1 MGFLATNNTR
11 RNLLRIMN
19 SNLDPMWVRLR
30 LDEGWVQTTLKIGE
44 KTFAAYCREGGSLN
58 DDHPFIRKHL
68 AAVMSDGGL
77 ILRHEHDWKITEE
90 TIDYWGNRGYKLDPV
105 GTDIWYFPECT
116 FEESLRLPALF
127 GFPIKKECP
136 NPAMALELSIALIRN
151 LAQDRKIA
159 IIDVRSKSLNI
170 ELVQGSDFTTEEMTR
185 LLEFN
190 EAHFRVKREKWEFL
204 EYRKMF
210 RQKSFFLLGAM

>member
-1 MGFLATNNTR
+1 
-11 RNLLRIMN
+11 
-19 SNLDPMWVRLR
+19 
-30 LDEGWVQTTLKIGE
+30 
-44 KTFAAYCREGGSLN
+44 
-58 DDHPFIRKHL
+58 
-68 AAVMSDGGL
+68 
-77 ILRHEHDWKITEE
+77 
-90 TIDYWGNRGYKLDPV
+90 
-105 GTDIWYFPECT
+105 
-116 FEESLRLPALF
+116 
-127 GFPIKKECP
+127 
-136 NPAMALELSIALIRN
+136 MALELSIALIRN

-210 RQKSFFLLGAM
+210 RQKGFFVLGAM